1 MRRRLDECQHGRSV
15 GWCDRDQPL
24 TRFNVCVEC
33 NLKSKR
39 VDVETEASLLIPD
52 VDIDCVH
59 PQERIARALLLR
71 ESFHRRD
78 YKEPEKS
85 SVWEFGG
92 WRLDVDNFSIG

>member
-1 MRRRLDECQHGRSV
+1 
-15 GWCDRDQPL
+15 
-24 TRFNVCVEC
+24 
-33 NLKSKR
+33 
-39 VDVETEASLLIPD
+39 
-52 VDIDCVH
+52 VH